1 MDGTIS
7 IPLAE
12 EEVSV
17 GVERRTTGRVRVG
30 TVTGSFEEHVSA
42 DVESSDVDVQRVQVG
57 RVVEAVPEIRVDGD
71 VTIIPVIEEVLVIEK
86 RLVLKEELHVTRT
99 RVRERIEVPVTLR
112 RQEVMIERITPRK
125 TEETDM
131 ENYGSQAYGNRT
143 LTAFFRDRSDAEE
156 AARELA
162 EAGIAQDAIRLV
174 PGTEPDSVA
183 ATDVDADRR
192 GFWEALGDFFF
203 PDDDREVY
211 AEGLRRGGYLVT
223 VNAASEDQHSMAL
236 DILDDEGTIDVDEW
250 SDTWRADGW
259 TPSSTGLDRAA
270 TSTRASQ
277 AAGMSEDAFAAERAT
292 GADDNVIP
300 VVEER
305 LNIGK
310 RDVDSGTV
318 RVRSYVVETPVS
330 ETVNLRNEN
339 VSVERRPV
347 DRPVADAEAAFAD
360 RTIEAEEYREE
371 PVVSKSAKVTE
382 EVVLKKSESE
392 RTEKIDDSVRHT
404 EIEVEDNR
412 SGQSQNAQGQ
422 RQGGQGQDW

>member
-12 EEVSV
+12 EDASV
-17 GVERRTTGRVRVG
+17 GVERKTTGRVRVS
-30 TVTGSFEEHVSA
+30 TVTRSFEEHVVTS
-42 DVESSDVDVQRVQVG
+42 VERSGVDVQRVPVD
-57 RVVEAVPEIRVDGD
+57 RVVEVAPEIRVDGD
-71 VTIIPVIEEVLVIEK
+71 VTIIPVLEEVLVIEK
-86 RLVLKEELHVTRT
+86 RLILKEELHVRRT
-99 RVRERIEVPVTLR
+99 RGQETIEVPVTLR
-112 RQEVMIERITPRK
+112 RQEVMIERDPATPMK

-131 ENYGSQAYGNRT
+131 DTYGSQAYGNRT

-174 PGTEPDSVA
+174 PGKEPDSVA

-223 VNAASEDQHSMAL
+223 VNAASEDQHSRAL

-259 TPSSTGLDRAA
+259 VPGSADTGV

-277 AAGMSEDAFAAERAT
+277 AAGMSEDAFAAERAA
-292 GADDNVIP
+292 GGDDNVIP
-300 VVEER
+300 IVEER

-310 RDVDSGTV
+310 RDVDSGSV

-339 VSVERRPV
+339 VSVERRSV
-347 DRPVADAEAAFAD
+347 DRPVADAEAAFVD

-392 RTEKIDDSVRHT
+392 RIEKIDDSVRHT
-404 EIEVEDNR
+404 EVEVEDNR
-412 SGQSQNAQGQ
+412 SGQTQNAQGQ
-422 RQGGQGQDW
+422 RQGGPDKTW

>member
-12 EEVSV
+12 EDASV
-17 GVERRTTGRVRVG
+17 GVERKTTGRVRVS
-30 TVTGSFEEHVSA
+30 TVTRSFEEHVVTS
-42 DVESSDVDVQRVQVG
+42 VERSGVDVQRVPVD
-57 RVVEAVPEIRVDGD
+57 RVVEVAPEIRVDGD
-71 VTIIPVIEEVLVIEK
+71 VTIIPVLEEVLVIEK
-86 RLVLKEELHVTRT
+86 RLILKEELHVRRT
-99 RVRERIEVPVTLR
+99 RGQETIEVPVTLR
-112 RQEVMIERITPRK
+112 RQEVMIERDPATPMK

-131 ENYGSQAYGNRT
+131 DTYGSQAYGNRT

-174 PGTEPDSVA
+174 PGKEPDSVA

-223 VNAASEDQHSMAL
+223 VNAASEDQHSRAL

-259 TPSSTGLDRAA
+259 VPGSADTGA

-277 AAGMSEDAFAAERAT
+277 AAGMSEDAFAAERAA
-292 GADDNVIP
+292 GGDDNVIP
-300 VVEER
+300 IVEER

-310 RDVDSGTV
+310 RDVDSGSV

-339 VSVERRPV
+339 VSVERRSV
-347 DRPVADAEAAFAD
+347 DRPVADAEAAFVD

-392 RTEKIDDSVRHT
+392 RIEKIDDSVRHT
-404 EIEVEDNR
+404 EVEVEDNR
-412 SGQSQNAQGQ
+412 SGQTQNAQGQ
-422 RQGGQGQDW
+422 RQGGPDKTW